1 MSDAVSSLRTEF
13 SEPVL
18 AVLRVHEA
26 SGDLLAKDAGLA
38 RAAAHAALCSDF
50 AASLLTRRPEW
61 LAELVVSGEL
71 LEPPTLTMLQTRL
84 SLVAHASEES
94 AMAALRLH
102 RQREMLRIAW
112 RDLND
117 LAIIEQTLRELSELA
132 DAAIGAAVDW
142 CTARLEARHG
152 RPRDADGLHQRL
164 IVLGMGKLGGGE
176 LNFSSDIDL
185 VFLYPAAGQTDGE
198 RTLGNEQFFVRLG
211 QHVVRLLDH
220 ATAEG
225 FVYRV
230 DMRLRPF
237 GAAGPLAVSFDA
249 FEGYLQQHGR
259 DWERYAYVKARA
271 VTGAEQAQAVFD
283 EVLRP
288 FVYRRYLDYGVFK
301 ALRDMKAMIEQEV
314 ARRELDDNVKLGPG
328 GIREIEF
335 ITQCFQLVRG
345 GNDPSLRPPSLLQVL
360 PRLASRRC
368 LGQGPVDELLEA
380 YGFLR
385 RLENRLQMLGDR
397 QTHELPLDEP
407 TRLRIACSMGL
418 ADWPSLLAELEARRR
433 RVSRQFRD
441 VVFAT
446 AEAPAQAAP
455 LAPWAALWSA
465 PEATAAA
472 QPLLAAGVPADQA
485 EEIRERL
492 ASLRTGSL
500 YRRMDEP
507 SRQRLDTVMPAMLA
521 ALSDVAA
528 PSQCFQR
535 LLAIIEA
542 IGRRSAYLA
551 LLGENPVALRR
562 LLDIVSRSGFLAA
575 QLATW
580 PMLLD
585 ELLDERLLS
594 TAPTREDFREDLE
607 LRLAVHSAGDLE
619 GRLNALREF
628 QRVCTFRVAIA
639 EINGE
644 LPLMKVSDRL
654 TDIAELALELALNM
668 AWEELVPRY
677 GEPCC
682 RGADGQRRGTGF
694 AIIGYGKLG
703 GLELGYGSDLDIVFV
718 HDDSGEESHT
728 DGERQ
733 IENPVFFARLA
744 RRIIH
749 FLSIQTTSGMLYE
762 IDTRLRPSGQ
772 SGLLVTSLEA
782 LERYQR
788 EEAWTWEHQALL
800 RARAVAG
807 GEEVRAGFEAMR
819 RRVLTEAVRRGDLRE
834 QVAGMRERMRS
845 ELAAGRPDTFD
856 IKQDAGGLADIEFL
870 VQYLVLAHADEQPGL
885 LRWSDN
891 IRQLEDLAG
900 EGILTAEQAGQ
911 AAEIYRRY
919 RRRLHQLALAGAP
932 GIVLAE
938 EFVEERA
945 WVRCH
950 WQQAFG
956 H

>member
-1 MSDAVSSLRTEF
+1 MSDAVSSLRAEF

-18 AVLRVHEA
+18 AALQAHDA
-26 SGDLLAKDAGLA
+26 SGHLMAKDAGLV
-38 RAAAHAALCSDF
+38 RAAAHVALCSDF
-50 AASLLTRRPEW
+50 AASLLIRRPEW
-61 LAELVVSGEL
+61 LAELVASGEL
-71 LEPPTLTMLQTRL
+71 YEPPALTTLQTRL
-84 SLVAHASEES
+84 SLAAHAGEEA

-117 LAIIEQTLRELSELA
+117 LATIEQTLRELSELA

-152 RPRDADGLHQRL
+152 QPRDADGLHQRL

-185 VFLYPAAGQTDGE
+185 VFLYPAAGETDGE
-198 RTLGNEQFFVRLG
+198 RTLVNEQFFVRLG
-211 QHVVRLLDH
+211 QQVVRLLDQ

-314 ARRELDDNVKLGPG
+314 ARRELDNNVKLGPG

-407 TRLRIACSMGL
+407 TRLRIACSMDL
-418 ADWPSLLAELEARRR
+418 ADWRALLAELEARRR

-446 AEAPAQAAP
+446 ADAPAQAAP
-455 LAPWAALWSA
+455 LEPWVALWSA

-492 ASLRTGSL
+492 ASLRAGSL

-507 SRQRLDTVMPAMLA
+507 SRQRLDTVMPALLA

-528 PSQCFQR
+528 PSTCFQR

-607 LRLAVHSAGDLE
+607 LRLAAHSAGDLE

-728 DGERQ
+728 HGERQ
-733 IENPVFFARLA
+733 IANPVFFARLA

-807 GEEVRAGFEAMR
+807 GE
-819 RRVLTEAVRRGDLRE
+819 AVRREDLRE

-845 ELAAGRPDTFD
+845 ELAAGRPDAFD

-870 VQYLVLAHADEQPGL
+870 VQYLVLAHAGERPGL

-900 EGILTAEQAGQ
+900 EGILTPEQAGQ

-945 WVRCH
+945 WVRRH